1 MFHVKEIISISG
13 CHPGQRNSWDYC
25 LLYIYVESIKYMVIF
40 CQSSLRDGSNG
51 SIKQYS
57 GFTLF
62 CVKTRVLVGIMFNFE
77 KLKRLNL

>member
-1 MFHVKEIISISG
+1 
-13 CHPGQRNSWDYC
+13 
-25 LLYIYVESIKYMVIF
+25 MVVF

-57 GFTLF
+57 GFTLLF
-62 CVKTRVLVGIMFNFE
+62 VITGVLVGIMFSFE

>member
-1 MFHVKEIISISG
+1 
-13 CHPGQRNSWDYC
+13 
-25 LLYIYVESIKYMVIF
+25 MVVF